1 MTLLTPKREA
11 YVQNLIKGMSQ
22 REAYKTAFNASRMKD
37 STIDSNASRL
47 LSDSKVAARFAELQA
62 EVVKASSAAAVA
74 SATEVLE
81 EITNIA
87 LGKKKYPAVD
97 MFGNEYDNPVT
108 VPNRVKALELLAKHH
123 KLLTDNV
130 SLTGTTP
137 VQIINDI
144 PKGDSN
150 G

>member
-1 MTLLTPKREA
+1 MLTPKREA

-22 REAYKTAFNASRMKD
+22 REAYKAAFNASKMKD
-37 STIDSNASRL
+37 STIDSKASELFANGEVR
-47 LSDSKVAARFAELQA
+47 ARYEELQY

-87 LGKKKYPAVD
+87 LGKKRYPALD
-97 MFGNEYDNPVT
+97 MFGKEYENPVT

-130 SLTGTTP
+130 NLTGTAP

-144 PKGDSN
+144 PKGDSS

>member
-1 MTLLTPKREA
+1 MLTPKREA

-22 REAYKTAFNASRMKD
+22 REAYKAAFDASRMKD
-37 STIDSNASRL
+37 STIDTKASEL
-47 LSDSKVAARFAELQA
+47 LANGKVRVRYEELQA
-62 EVVKASSAAAVA
+62 EVVKASQAAAVA

-81 EITNIA
+81 ELTNIA
-87 LGKKKYPAVD
+87 LGKKRYPAVD

-108 VPNRVKALELLAKHH
+108 MPNRVKALELLAKHH

-130 SLTGTTP
+130 NLTTAAP
-137 VQIINDI
+137 IQINNDI
-144 PKGDSN
+144 PKGDNN

>member
-1 MTLLTPKREA
+1 MLTPKREA

-22 REAYKTAFNASRMKD
+22 REAYKAAFNASRMKD

-47 LSDSKVAARFAELQA
+47 FADSKVKARFEGLQS
-62 EVVKASSAAAVA
+62 EVIKASSAAAVA

-87 LGKKKYPAVD
+87 LGKKKYPVLD
-97 MFGNEYDNPVT
+97 MFGNEREGPVT
-108 VPNRVKALELLAKHH
+108 MPNRVKALELLAKHH

-130 SLTGTTP
+130 NLTGAVP

>member
-22 REAYKTAFNASRMKD
+22 REAYKAAFNASRMKD

-47 LSDSKVAARFAELQA
+47 LSDSKVAARYDELQN
-62 EVVKASSAAAVA
+62 EVVKASQAAAVA

-81 EITNIA
+81 EITSIA
-87 LGKKKYPAVD
+87 MGRKKYPVLD
-97 MFGNEYDNPVT
+97 MFGKEHDGPVT

-130 SLTGTTP
+130 NLTGTAP

>member
-22 REAYKTAFNASRMKD
+22 REAYKTAFNASQMKD
-37 STIDSNASRL
+37 STIDNKASKLFAVGEVR
-47 LSDSKVAARFAELQA
+47 ARFEELQGEVIKAA
-62 EVVKASSAAAVA
+62 EKAAVA
-74 SATEVLE
+74 SATDVLE

-87 LGKKKYPAVD
+87 LGKKTYPSLD
-97 MFGNEYDNPVT
+97 MFGNPVDRP
-108 VPNRVKALELLAKHH
+108 VSVSSRIKALELMAKHH

-130 SLTGTTP
+130 NLTSSAP
-137 VQIINDI
+137 VQIVNDI
-144 PKGDSN
+144 PKGDSD